1 MNRVEQAKDMIR
13 SFRYNGT
20 PSSRSAESSGPLCE
34 EMPSFEQYAR
44 SRKANRISSS
54 KIKAL
59 IEATRISPQEHD
71 RVHRIA
77 RNGYS
82 RATLIQ
88 MYGIDG
94 EVVCKRWL
102 EQALGWHVADEI
114 TRTSA
119 SEPRLSGKAD
129 GRLCLHGGE
138 EHLVEIKCTIH
149 LADTSRFP
157 LEDLPQL
164 QANMECAGVRKTIY
178 LRWNRFLCCAWLV
191 EFDERYWTQ
200 FLLPEIQLC
209 FSSPEAGVDDRKE
222 RRARFLNESRYSGPP
237 RKLLFFARRQ
247 GFMWYDQHYKALSS
261 CRKRKC
267 TQQEQRDVDTRKRR
281 HSHVADVGSPFSS
294 IKEITIHGGGE
305 SKVLVVSKY
314 FSNTHE

>member
-1 MNRVEQAKDMIR
+1 MERSSARDGWTRPSDGMWPMRSPEPRQA
-13 SFRYNGT
+13 SLC
-20 PSSRSAESSGPLCE
+20 SAEKLTVDFPWTE
-34 EMPSFEQYAR
+34 R
-44 SRKANRISSS
+44 S
-54 KIKAL
+54 
-59 IEATRISPQEHD
+59 T
-71 RVHRIA
+71 
-77 RNGYS
+77 
-82 RATLIQ
+82 
-88 MYGIDG
+88 
-94 EVVCKRWL
+94 W
-102 EQALGWHVADEI
+102 W
-114 TRTSA
+114 
-119 SEPRLSGKAD
+119 
-129 GRLCLHGGE
+129 
-138 EHLVEIKCTIH
+138 IKCSVH
-149 LADTSRFP
+149 LADTPRFP

-164 QANMECAGVRKTIY
+164 QANMACAGVRKTIY
-178 LRWNRFLCCAWLV
+178 FRWNRFLCCAWLV

-200 FLLPEIQLC
+200 FLLPEIQLR